1 MFWNLTSRGHLFPI
15 SHSLP
20 MIPRLLICSLL
31 VHYSYECLTSG
42 VCGSGGYC
50 APPAPLPCQP
60 TSCQPGY
67 TCGQYGCARNRA
79 RSALTKKVDGIFIS
93 EEHGTTPPPDSRE
106 VDLEERNIF
115 GISRGAGKPAKA
127 QSIESR
133 ERPDNVTIHRL
144 TNPNFIFRQCCE
156 QRGLPDACLD
166 KCHFNSYTRNALQA
180 MYFKTDRCPIEATA
194 DMHFCAAQGRDHT
207 ECCRRNGVTT
217 TLAGTKCLTFCD
229 QRPDRITKL
238 DYSYVPC
245 YDRFEQ
251 MKQCFYNEIRE
262 KASRQYG
269 SR

>member
-1 MFWNLTSRGHLFPI
+1 MQ
-15 SHSLP
+15 
-20 MIPRLLICSLL
+20 LL
-31 VHYSYECLTSG
+31 VASILAVPVLACFPDIDNLPPPIIHSECLKRG
-42 VCGSGGYC
+42 
-50 APPAPLPCQP
+50 
-60 TSCQPGY
+60 TSCPSWY
-67 TCGQYGCARNRA
+67 RCGGSDCNSARKIHGVSSRLQNVPIINSQRHIVSSIEIA
-79 RSALTKKVDGIFIS
+79 NALFAACCRRSDIPEQCMPACDYDRYNSQLDGIFIS

-207 ECCRRNGVTT
+207 ENNKTGLLLCSM
-217 TLAGTKCLTFCD
+217 L
-229 QRPDRITKL
+229 
-238 DYSYVPC
+238 
-245 YDRFEQ
+245 
-251 MKQCFYNEIRE
+251 
-262 KASRQYG
+262 
-269 SR
+269 

>member
-1 MFWNLTSRGHLFPI
+1 MGKATLALNVQFCAL
-15 SHSLP
+15 SLP
-20 MIPRLLICSLL
+20 SI
-31 VHYSYECLTSG
+31 
-42 VCGSGGYC
+42 
-50 APPAPLPCQP
+50 
-60 TSCQPGY
+60 
-67 TCGQYGCARNRA
+67 
-79 RSALTKKVDGIFIS
+79 TKSKAGNEQDGIFIS
-93 EEHGTTPPPDSRE
+93 EERGTTPPPDSRE

-115 GISRGAGKPAKA
+115 GLSRGAGKPAKA

-166 KCHFNSYTRNALQA
+166 KCHFNAYTRNA
-180 MYFKTDRCPIEATA
+180 ATNSF
-194 DMHFCAAQGRDHT
+194 DNSM
-207 ECCRRNGVTT
+207 V
-217 TLAGTKCLTFCD
+217 
-229 QRPDRITKL
+229 RITKL